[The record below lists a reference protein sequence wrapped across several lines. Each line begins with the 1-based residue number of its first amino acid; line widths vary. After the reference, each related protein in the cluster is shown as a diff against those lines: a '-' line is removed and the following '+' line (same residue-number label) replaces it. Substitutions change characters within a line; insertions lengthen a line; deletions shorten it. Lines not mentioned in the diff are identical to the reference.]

1 MPNFKN
7 PIRMTKNCAKGNT
20 YWPTADKKSLP
31 TYSRPGPSNW
41 TKSIFRWFQDL
52 GAVGLCCDDTTGETP
67 RQVRCH
73 ESCHPQ
79 LCRMSKSVV
88 LWCLVACWGY
98 TDKMKANTHVLQ
110 MLAGRCLLFRT
121 HSQLSWLVVST
132 HLKNI
137 SQLGWLFPIYGKI
150 KHVPNHQ
157 PVSIALPFSKLL
169 SCDCR
174 QLHQKGSN
182 KLISKGIH
190 GSAATTKH
198 QTLCEQ
204 LASLR
209 KQKLVPHCGFQ
220 YVSM

>member
-7 PIRMTKNCAKGNT
+7 PIRMTKNCASGKT

-41 TKSIFRWFQDL
+41 TKSIFRWFQVL
-52 GAVGLCCDDTTGETP
+52 GAVGLCCDDPTGETP

-110 MLAGRCLLFRT
+110 MLAGGCLLFRT

-132 HLKNI
+132 HVKNI

-150 KHVPNHQ
+150 WKNKTCSKP
-157 PVSIALPFSKLL
+157 PTSIYSSSFFKAAKLWL
-169 SCDCR
+169 S
-174 QLHQKGSN
+174 SAS
-182 KLISKGIH
+182 SKG
-190 GSAATTKH
+190 KQ
-198 QTLCEQ
+198 QTD
-204 LASLR
+204 
-209 KQKLVPHCGFQ
+209 FQ
-220 YVSM
+220 GNPWIRCHH